1 MNKDIKQTI
10 KIIQQELKTDFD
22 IALFEYK
29 ESNIKAL
36 NIQKLKKD
44 KINKIYSSDNF
55 LDLLDLLNA
64 LYVIRLNTIFPI
76 NKYYS
81 KKIDIMWFLDSIKS
95 YPIEQ
100 KYISLFNILLKNEL
114 IYRNLWNKAKNISLH
129 YGDTVETISNKY
141 LTVKSLDV
149 EEMNLI

>member
-1 MNKDIKQTI
+1 MNKAIKQTI
-10 KIIQQELKTDFD
+10 KTIQQELKTDFD

-64 LYVIRLNTIFPI
+64 LYVIRLNIIFPI

-81 KKIDIMWFLDSIKS
+81 KKNDVMWFLGSIKS

-114 IYRNLWNKAKNISLH
+114 INNNLWDKAKNISLH
-129 YGDTVETISNKY
+129 CGDTIETISNKY
-141 LTVKSLDV
+141 LSVKSLDTK
-149 EEMNLI
+149 EFDLI

>member
-22 IALFEYK
+22 IALFEYE
-29 ESNIKAL
+29 ESNLKAL

-64 LYVIRLNTIFPI
+64 LYVIRLNVIFPL

-114 IYRNLWNKAKNISLH
+114 INNNLWDKAKNISLH
-129 YGDTVETISNKY
+129 SGDTVETISNKY
-141 LTVKSLDV
+141 LTIKSLDTK
-149 EEMNLI
+149 EFDLI

>member
-29 ESNIKAL
+29 ESKAKAL

-44 KINKIYSSDNF
+44 KINKIYSSYNF
-55 LDLLDLLNA
+55 LELLDLLNA
-64 LYVIRLNTIFPI
+64 LYVIRLNTIFHI

-81 KKIDIMWFLDSIKS
+81 KKIDIMWFVGSIKS

-114 IYRNLWNKAKNISLH
+114 IDSKLWNKAKNISLH
-129 YGDTVETISNKY
+129 CGDTIETISNKY
-141 LTVKSLDV
+141 LVAKSLDTK
-149 EEMNLI
+149 EFDLI

>member
-1 MNKDIKQTI
+1 MNKAIKQTI
-10 KIIQQELKTDFD
+10 KTIQQELKTDFD
-22 IALFEYK
+22 IAFFEYE

-44 KINKIYSSDNF
+44 KINKIYSSYDF
-55 LDLLDLLNA
+55 LELLDLLNA
-64 LYVIRLNTIFPI
+64 LYVIRLNVIFPL

-81 KKIDIMWFLDSIKS
+81 KKIDIMWFLDSIKSS

-114 IYRNLWNKAKNISLH
+114 INSNLWKAKNISLH
-129 YGDTVETISNKY
+129 CGDTIETISNKY
-141 LTVKSLDV
+141 LAVKSLDE

>member
-22 IALFEYK
+22 IALFEYE

-36 NIQKLKKD
+36 NIKKLKKD

-81 KKIDIMWFLDSIKS
+81 KKIDIMWFVDSIKS

-114 IYRNLWNKAKNISLH
+114 INSNLWNKGKNISLH
-129 YGDTVETISNKY
+129 CGDTIETISNKY
-141 LTVKSLDV
+141 LAVKSLDE

>member
-29 ESNIKAL
+29 ESKVKAL

-55 LDLLDLLNA
+55 LELLDLLNA

-81 KKIDIMWFLDSIKS
+81 KKIDIMWFLESIKS

-100 KYISLFNILLKNEL
+100 KYIYLFNILLKNEL
-114 IYRNLWNKAKNISLH
+114 INNNLWNKAKNVSLH
-129 YGDTVETISNKY
+129 YGDTIETISNKY
-141 LTVKSLDV
+141 LAIKSIDENEL
-149 EEMNLI
+149 NLI

>member
-1 MNKDIKQTI
+1 MNKAIKQTI
-10 KIIQQELKTDFD
+10 KTIQQELKTDFD
-22 IALFEYK
+22 IALFEYE

-36 NIQKLKKD
+36 NIKKLKKD
-44 KINKIYSSDNF
+44 KINKIYSSNDF
-55 LDLLDLLNA
+55 LELLDLLNA

-81 KKIDIMWFLDSIKS
+81 KKIDIMWFLGSIKS

-114 IYRNLWNKAKNISLH
+114 IDSKLWNKAKNISLH
-129 YGDTVETISNKY
+129 CGDTIETISNKY
-141 LTVKSLDV
+141 LTVKSLDTK
-149 EEMNLI
+149 EFDLI

>member
-1 MNKDIKQTI
+1 MNKAIKQTI
-10 KIIQQELKTDFD
+10 KTIQQELKTDFD
-22 IALFEYK
+22 IAFFEYE
-29 ESNIKAL
+29 ESKVKAL

-44 KINKIYSSDNF
+44 KINKIYSSVEF
-55 LDLLDLLNA
+55 LELLDLLNA

-81 KKIDIMWFLDSIKS
+81 KKIDIMWFVDSIKS

-114 IYRNLWNKAKNISLH
+114 INSNLWNKAKNISLH
-129 YGDTVETISNKY
+129 YGDTIATISNKY
-141 LTVKSLDV
+141 LTVKSLDTK
-149 EEMNLI
+149 EFDLI

>member
-1 MNKDIKQTI
+1 MNKAIKQTI
-10 KIIQQELKTDFD
+10 KTIQQELKTDFD
-22 IALFEYK
+22 IALFEYE

-36 NIQKLKKD
+36 NIQKFKKD
-44 KINKIYSSDNF
+44 KINKIYSSYSF
-55 LDLLDLLNA
+55 LELLDLLNA

-81 KKIDIMWFLDSIKS
+81 KKIDIMWFLNSIKS

-114 IYRNLWNKAKNISLH
+114 INNNLGNKAKNISLH
-129 YGDTVETISNKY
+129 CGDTIETISNKY

-149 EEMNLI
+149 DELDLI